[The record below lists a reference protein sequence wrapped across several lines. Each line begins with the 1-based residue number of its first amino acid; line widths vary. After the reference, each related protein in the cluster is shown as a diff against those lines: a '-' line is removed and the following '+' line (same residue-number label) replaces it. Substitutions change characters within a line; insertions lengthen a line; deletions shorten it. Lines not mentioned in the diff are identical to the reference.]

1 MLSGLTSSPLFG
13 VTLTVVT
20 YLIAK
25 ELYTRKHIVFLNP
38 LIFAPVIVLSL
49 LYVMGIPY
57 GDYAVGG
64 DMVRFLIAPAT
75 VALAVPLYKQIPVLR
90 KNLRAVLSG
99 VLVGAFTG
107 VISTVL
113 VIKVLGGSKLV
124 MISLAAKSV
133 TMPIALGITEK
144 LNGVAGLIV
153 FAVAVTGIF
162 GGLIGPEWLKF
173 LRVKSRVAT
182 GLAIGTASHA
192 GGTARAVQLGETEG
206 SMSGT
211 AIVLTGLV
219 TALIAPWL
227 VGWLVSW

>member
-1 MLSGLTSSPLFG
+1 LGGLSNSPLLG

-20 YLIAK
+20 YLAAK
-25 ELYTRKHIVFLNP
+25 GLYTKKHTIFLNP
-38 LIFAPVIVLSL
+38 LILAPVIILAL
-49 LYVMGIPY
+49 LDVTGIPY
-57 GDYAVGG
+57 AAYVKGG
-64 DMVRFLIAPAT
+64 DMVRFMVGPAT

-90 KNLRAVLSG
+90 KNLRSILSG
-99 VLVGAFTG
+99 VVAGAFTG

-113 VIKVLGGSKLV
+113 LIKALGGSSLV
-124 MISLAAKSV
+124 AVSLAAKST

-144 LNGVAGLIV
+144 LNGIPGLIV
-153 FAVAVTGIF
+153 FAVVVTGTF
-162 GGLIGPEWLKF
+162 GGMVGPEWLKL
-173 LRVKSRVAT
+173 LRVKSRVAA
-182 GLAIGTASHA
+182 GVAIGTASHA

-227 VGWLVSW
+227 VGLLL

>member
-1 MLSGLTSSPLFG
+1 MSGLINSPLLG

-20 YLIAK
+20 YLLAK
-25 ELYTRKHIVFLNP
+25 ELYARKHSVFFNP
-38 LIFAPVIVLSL
+38 LTLAPVIILTL
-49 LYVMGIPY
+49 LYMAGIPY
-57 GDYAVGG
+57 ADYATGG

-90 KNLRAVLSG
+90 QNLRAVLSG
-99 VLVGAFTG
+99 VVVGAFTG

-113 VIKVLGGSKLV
+113 LVKVLGGSNLV
-124 MISLAAKSV
+124 LISLAAKSA

-162 GGLIGPEWLKF
+162 GGLIGPEWLKL
-173 LRVKSRVAT
+173 LRVKSRVAI

-227 VGWLVSW
+227 VGWMVG